1 MKRLALCIGLLFSIL
16 LLADGVNATVPPPG
30 NAGVVA
36 VTLAMSG
43 PMSGAA
49 NSPQMASGCNLAM
62 TCAAQCGTC
71 GFVTGAGVARRDHR
85 DRVEADIGTALVGGN
100 FGFRIYRPPKREA
113 RPTA

>member
-16 LLADGVNATVPPPG
+16 LLADAVNATVPPPG

-36 VTLAMSG
+36 ISLAMSG

-49 NSPQMASGCNLAM
+49 NSPQMASGCNLKKTCSTQCA
-62 TCAAQCGTC
+62 TCA
-71 GFVTGAGVARRDHR
+71 FVTGAGVARSHHR
-85 DRVEADIGTALVGGN
+85 DRVEADIGTVVVGGD